1 MRWILP
7 GCSLIVVRRL
17 SGEAT
22 SICLGPKRLGGI
34 SHQRSERTG
43 RKPLYW
49 WRWSWFLC
57 RSSYRDRSWWTQFPS
72 KLATWSLVC
81 QTQSSQKK
89 GCISACCSK
98 LIDYNERCSNKQNQI
113 IKMIFFPA
121 WHLYLSEIWGREISA
136 LHEWKKKTSN
146 QFSPS
151 NFSWYSAFP
160 LTIVRA
166 SLIFFEGAYFC
177 FTRAM

>member
-7 GCSLIVVRRL
+7 GCNLIVVRRL
-17 SGEAT
+17 SGVAT

-81 QTQSSQKK
+81 QTQSPQKK

-98 LIDYNERCSNKQNQI
+98 LIDCNERCSNKQNQI
-113 IKMIFFPA
+113 IRMFFPRLTSLLKWNLRTRNICTA
-121 WHLYLSEIWGREISA
+121 WMEKKNSRQFPPLISVDIV
-136 LHEWKKKTSN
+136 
-146 QFSPS
+146 PS
-151 NFSWYSAFP
+151 D
-160 LTIVRA
+160 
-166 SLIFFEGAYFC
+166 SL
-177 FTRAM
+177 